1 MKNLMMVAG
10 AIALTGCGGPETLE
24 EALQANADHLNRNAS
39 ALQTTQL
46 KNTKVS
52 ASVEGDVLLVRMTNF
67 PSGTRT
73 FSANAA
79 RKLFRQKL
87 CDIGMSRDV
96 LEMGGKIRVELR
108 SNYGKDLPPVQVAR
122 C

>member
-1 MKNLMMVAG
+1 MKKLMMLAG
-10 AIALTGCGGPETLE
+10 ALTLTACGGPETLE
-24 EALQANADHLNRNAS
+24 EALQANASHLNRNAN
-39 ALQTTQL
+39 ALKPAQL
-46 KNTKVS
+46 KNTKVT
-52 ASVEGDVLLVRMTNF
+52 ASVEGDVLLIKMTNF

-87 CDIGMSRDV
+87 CDMSMSRDV
-96 LEMGGKIRVELR
+96 LDMGGKIRVELR

>member
-1 MKNLMMVAG
+1 MKKLTILAG
-10 AIALTGCGGPETLE
+10 ALALSACGGPETLE

-39 ALQTTQL
+39 SIKPAQL
-46 KNTKVS
+46 KNTKVK
-52 ASVEGDVLLVRMTNF
+52 ASVEGDTLLIRMTNF

-73 FSANAA
+73 FSADAA
-79 RKLFRQKL
+79 RKLFREKL
-87 CDIGMSRDV
+87 CNIGMSRDV